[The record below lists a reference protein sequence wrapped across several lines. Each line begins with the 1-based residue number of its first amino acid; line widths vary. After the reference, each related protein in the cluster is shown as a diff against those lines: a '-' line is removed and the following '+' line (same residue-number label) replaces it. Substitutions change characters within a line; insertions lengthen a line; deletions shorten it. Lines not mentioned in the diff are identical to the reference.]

1 MCSILDI
8 CFNKKVNTTKISA
21 VKMVQMGIHS
31 GASCGSEEGVRIEIK
46 AKSDQCKTKPYGGFA
61 AGDTLDWTRQLLGN
75 CTTAHFDSM
84 EDTISLWIKTDI
96 DDSFCPI
103 SVKIVLN
110 DQENTSYMLPMPE
123 EPWHNID
130 DKQNKTYTAKKL

>member
-1 MCSILDI
+1 
-8 CFNKKVNTTKISA
+8 
-21 VKMVQMGIHS
+21 MVQMGIHS
-31 GASCGSEEGVRIEIK
+31 GPSCGSEEGVRIEIK
-46 AKSDQCKTKPYGGFA
+46 AKSDQCKTKPYGGFS

-75 CTTAHFDSM
+75 CTTAHFNLT
-84 EDTISLWIKTDI
+84 ENRISLRIKTDI

-103 SVKIVLN
+103 SVQIVLN
-110 DQENTSYMLPMPE
+110 DQENTSYMLQMPE